1 VGEPLRVLNC
11 DNNIALIDVDDST
24 SANYFNWQRIDLD
37 NPNITEKIE
46 NETDTLNAA
55 IAGRYRLIGINTMSG
70 CSDTTFVEVR
80 DSIEPLQLSITGDK
94 TICEGSSIEIEVS
107 VEEPGNKNYQYNWST
122 NSDTTTA
129 QIDVAGTY
137 SVTVTGDNA
146 CIGVDSVEI
155 NNKEKVFLEAELTVA
170 NDDDLRI
177 CPGDSIQLT
186 FAVLKNGFGP
196 FEFTYMIGD
205 STDTKHFE
213 DNKNEIW
220 VTPEVDTTY
229 YRLLLAF

>member
-1 VGEPLRVLNC
+1 
-11 DNNIALIDVDDST
+11 
-24 SANYFNWQRIDLD
+24 
-37 NPNITEKIE
+37 
-46 NETDTLNAA
+46 
-55 IAGRYRLIGINTMSG
+55 
-70 CSDTTFVEVR
+70 
-80 DSIEPLQLSITGDK
+80 
-94 TICEGSSIEIEVS
+94 
-107 VEEPGNKNYQYNWST
+107 
-122 NSDTTTA
+122 
-129 QIDVAGTY
+129 
-137 SVTVTGDNA
+137 
-146 CIGVDSVEI
+146 
-155 NNKEKVFLEAELTVA
+155 LEAELTVA

-229 YRLLLAF
+229 YRLLEVVDEGNNCYEPDSVNTDSIAISFLEVPKAIEVTDVQM